1 MITPTVICSI
11 SESQLGQ
18 EVGRLAIIPIF
29 QSFVQVFVTI
39 VSCLKCHKYP
49 YMLIKDI
56 HRFVKTLSKF
66 SMINEG
72 FYAYHC
78 TRADLENFTDAEHN
92 NVTSGNGQY
101 YGYGTYFEILDKNEN
116 AMDYLV
122 DEKAGGKQYKVYID
136 LKDNQLLDLDKSFR
150 ENGKS
155 LSVEEVEEFFN
166 VEKLPSSFIKGKC
179 SNFKEAY
186 DDFYDFSRK
195 NKKMTSSKSI
205 INPFINLIE
214 NANHLVNLLNQ
225 YNKSKKFRV
234 NLFLKNDEIE
244 KLRRCSFLLSIY
256 HRYKFSNIDDLIN
269 FIQEKY
275 PDQMENLNEVL
286 PYIRE
291 KGGFEGIIEMMYD
304 MAPNTKNIIPILINN
319 IPLKIVLETHTF
331 EKQIKWI
338 RKHFDVWGKIVS
350 ETSRKSGKPC
360 KYLILWK
367 TKGIAKIV
375 GHRKRREN
383 DLDKQFTDE
392 IEDEKEQDMISGMLD
407 YAG

>member
-1 MITPTVICSI
+1 M
-11 SESQLGQ
+11 
-18 EVGRLAIIPIF
+18 F
-29 QSFVQVFVTI
+29 
-39 VSCLKCHKYP
+39 
-49 YMLIKDI
+49 IKDI
-56 HRFVKTLSKF
+56 HRFVKTLSKI
-66 SMINEG
+66 STINEG

-101 YGYGTYFEILDKNEN
+101 YGYGTYFEILDKDEN
-116 AMDYLV
+116 AMDYLA
-122 DEKAGGKQYKVYID
+122 DEKSGGKQYKVYID
-136 LKDNQLLDLDKSFR
+136 LKENQLLDLDKSFR

-166 VEKLPSSFIKGKC
+166 VENLPSSFIKGKY
-179 SNFKEAY
+179 SEFKEAY
-186 DDFYDFSRK
+186 DDFYDFSHK
-195 NKKMTSSKSI
+195 NKKLSSSKSI
-205 INPFINLIE
+205 INSFINLIE
-214 NANHLVNLLNQ
+214 NANHLVNLLNE
-225 YNKSKKFRV
+225 YNKSKKFKV

-256 HRYKFSNIDDLIN
+256 YRYKFSNIDDLIN

-275 PDQMENLNEVL
+275 PDQMDNLNEVL
-286 PYIRE
+286 PYIKE
-291 KGGFEGIIEMMYD
+291 KGGFGGILEMMYD
-304 MAPNTKNIIPILINN
+304 MAPKTKNIIPILINN
-319 IPLKIVLETHTF
+319 ISLDKVLETHTF